1 MYVFIF
7 CLLLYTYAKSFCC
20 MFMLVLSIFIA
31 DEMGMGKTV
40 ELLACILAHRKSSS
54 EQGCCSRGITDITEK
69 EKTRI
74 NRLKRERVECV
85 CGALSESYKYEGLW
99 VQCDVCDAWQHA
111 DCVGYSP
118 SEGIQRTKETSKG
131 KRNSNRRKK
140 NVADIVIMNNEYVC
154 QICLQ
159 LMQATSSP
167 IESAATL
174 IICPSSTLPQWHAEI
189 LRYYLMYLCLCSLIH
204 FSPLYM
210 HSWN

>member
-1 MYVFIF
+1 MFYASFF
-7 CLLLYTYAKSFCC
+7 C
-20 MFMLVLSIFIA
+20 FIA

-40 ELLACILAHRKSSS
+40 ELLACILAHRKSLP
-54 EQGCCSRGITDITEK
+54 EQGCCPGGKSDNTET
-69 EKTRI
+69 EKTRLK
-74 NRLKRERVECV
+74 RLKRERVECV

-118 SEGIQRTKETSKG
+118 SKGINGTKEASEGQHNNK
-131 KRNSNRRKK
+131 RRKK
-140 NVADIVIMNNEYVC
+140 NVADIIMMNDEYVC

-174 IICPSSTLPQWHAEI
+174 IICPAPILPQWHAEI
-189 LRYYLMYLCLCSLIH
+189 LRY
-204 FSPLYM
+204 
-210 HSWN
+210 